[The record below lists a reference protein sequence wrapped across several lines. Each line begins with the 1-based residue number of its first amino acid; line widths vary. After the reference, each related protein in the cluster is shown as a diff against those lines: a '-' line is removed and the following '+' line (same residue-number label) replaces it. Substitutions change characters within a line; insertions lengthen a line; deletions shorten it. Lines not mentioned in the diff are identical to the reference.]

1 MTPLEEE
8 TIEPAPRSDGPEGDR
23 AIHHV
28 ARQVVEFA
36 LTLGAAFLIA
46 WVVRTWVIQPFIV
59 PTGSMLPTIQL
70 KDQVLANKFVYD
82 FAPPQPGDIIVFDD
96 PTGEVP
102 ILIKRCIAVG
112 GQTVDLRDGTVVVNG
127 TPLDEPYTHG
137 LPSLPLHGSAVRFP
151 VKIPAGYIW
160 AMGDNR
166 TNSKD
171 SRWFG
176 PVPVKLVHGK
186 AFVTYWPPDRMGVL
200 R

>member
-1 MTPLEEE
+1 MTTDRDDMSVPGNEAGG
-8 TIEPAPRSDGPEGDR
+8 PAGDR
-23 AIHHV
+23 VVHQA
-28 ARQVVEFA
+28 ARQVFEFA

-82 FAPPQPGDIIVFDD
+82 FGTPKPGDIIVFDD

-112 GQTVDLRDGTVVVNG
+112 GQTVDLKDGKVIVDGKT
-127 TPLDEPYTHG
+127 LDEPYTHG
-137 LPSLPLHGSAVRFP
+137 LPSSPLRGSAVNFP

-176 PVPVKLVHGK
+176 PVSITIVHGK
-186 AFVTYWPPDRMGVL
+186 AFVTYWPPNRIGTL
-200 R
+200 N